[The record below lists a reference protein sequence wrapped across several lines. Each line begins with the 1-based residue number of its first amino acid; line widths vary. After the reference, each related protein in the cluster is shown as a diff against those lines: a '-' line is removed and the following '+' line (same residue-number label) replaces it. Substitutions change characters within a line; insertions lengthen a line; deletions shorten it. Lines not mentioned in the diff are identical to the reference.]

1 MICKQQLLTRENER
15 KTRGPTRCYFTT
27 VTYSGIWS
35 MMRAKSPIPSGS
47 HECFKAAVGA
57 PGYLSYAKTTSIKEE
72 SRFIPLSLTRNNA
85 SESAAALHYFFEERT
100 KAVSQAHFWWIGRN
114 TLASSWISV
123 TGSFNILLSGPQY
136 EGSLPFCAFWKHTH
150 THNIVNI
157 AFIT

>member
-1 MICKQQLLTRENER
+1 MRGKHGG
-15 KTRGPTRCYFTT
+15 RGPARCYVTT
-27 VTYSGIWS
+27 VIYSAIRS

-57 PGYLSYAKTTSIKEE
+57 PGYLSYSKTTSTKEE
-72 SRFIPLSLTRNNA
+72 SRFIPLRLARNNA
-85 SESAAALHYFFEERT
+85 SESAAALHYFFKERT
-100 KAVSQAHFWWIGRN
+100 KAVFQSHFWWIGRN

-123 TGSFNILLSGPQY
+123 TGSLNILLSGQQY
-136 EGSLPFCAFWKHTH
+136 EDSPPFCSFWKH